1 MFPVNFEYPIDIAKA
16 YEEEGRWIVEGY
28 AATTDFDLQ
37 DDIITEEA
45 IQASAKDLLEN
56 STVLHNHNPDEAI
69 GKVVD
74 SKAAKGGLFLKI
86 MISKTAPEIWQQ
98 VKEGVLNKFSVRGR
112 IIDARKE
119 WMAEFKR
126 YVRKIY
132 KMQLVEVSLVAV
144 PANPKARAVRW
155 YVEKA
160 LDEFEKAGGNIAASK
175 GGREMD
181 GEETVVEEELI
192 EGSEDPGE
200 KAKNDAQDTKG
211 GSEAGEPDKGTVTK
225 SQDGNPDAKP
235 GDAKQYPYPYPKP
248 AAGCGID
255 VRRIVEIADTL
266 LAGESDEGRKKLL
279 QEMRDI
285 ANSATYPYPYPA
297 AKKEKPGKKKPGDEE
312 QVAEKA
318 GGDVPRGGLERLK
331 KLLEEF
337 KNIIEGAEAVGS
349 GEVKHS
355 EDQTAKVTQLETAL
369 AEVTKRLE
377 GLEKAPGVKTS
388 LEGQEPLPGEK
399 KGKALWKGLV

>member
-1 MFPVNFEYPIDIAKA
+1 MFPVNFEYSVDIAKA

-119 WMAEFKR
+119 WVAEFKR
-126 YVRKIY
+126 DVRKIY

-160 LDEFEKAGGNIAASK
+160 LDEFEKAGGSIAALK
-175 GGREMD
+175 GGREMN
-181 GEETVVEEELI
+181 GEEEVVEEELI

-200 KAKNDAQDTKG
+200 KAKNDAQDAAG
-211 GSEAGEPDKGTVTK
+211 GPDAGKSGPETGKAEQVVKSQEAG
-225 SQDGNPDAKP
+225 P
-235 GDAKQYPYPYPKP
+235 GAKQYPYPYPKP

-266 LAGESDEGRKKLL
+266 LAGENDEGRKKLL
-279 QEMRDI
+279 QEIRDI
-285 ANSATYPYPYPA
+285 ANSAAYPYPYPA

-318 GGDVPRGGLERLK
+318 GGDVPQDKLVRLK
-331 KLLEEF
+331 KLLEEL
-337 KNIIEGAEAVGS
+337 KSIVGGTDAEAPDEAKPQGDPD
-349 GEVKHS
+349 G
-355 EDQTAKVTQLETAL
+355 KVTQLETAL
-369 AEVTKRLE
+369 ADMAKRLE

-388 LEGQEPLPGEK
+388 IDGQEELPGEK
-399 KGKALWKGLV
+399 KSKALWKGLV